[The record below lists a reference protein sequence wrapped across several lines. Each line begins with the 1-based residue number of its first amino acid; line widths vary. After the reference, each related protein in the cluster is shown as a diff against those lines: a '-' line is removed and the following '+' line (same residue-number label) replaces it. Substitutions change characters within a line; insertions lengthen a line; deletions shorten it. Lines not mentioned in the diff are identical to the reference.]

1 MLLQIFD
8 KERFISDQSWEINDC
23 IRNNALRI
31 NVRGEIVTIITVI
44 CEKTEA
50 WKSIFLNYLSYV
62 V

>member
-44 CEKTEA
+44 REKTE
-50 WKSIFLNYLSYV
+50 F
-62 V
+62 